1 MRGIWRLLREQQ
13 LPIQQQSIRADYHH
27 KQILPISL
35 SQHRSQQQRQSH
47 HILSLELISPSPTS
61 SRGQLRWSF
70 FMWLFLA
77 YTNFKLISRVKKYHP
92 YLTHKAR
99 TRPQAQ
105 MLLVLSY
112 LSPSL
117 ISSFSHD
124 EAVLTLHPW
133 SFPH

>member
-27 KQILPISL
+27 KQILSISL

-47 HILSLELISPSPTS
+47 HKLSLELISPSPTPFAAS
-61 SRGQLRWSF
+61 FAGRFSCGQFSTP
-70 FMWLFLA
+70 
-77 YTNFKLISRVKKYHP
+77 TNFKLISVVKKYRP

-117 ISSFSHD
+117 ISSFSLD
-124 EAVLTLHPW
+124 EDVLTLHPW